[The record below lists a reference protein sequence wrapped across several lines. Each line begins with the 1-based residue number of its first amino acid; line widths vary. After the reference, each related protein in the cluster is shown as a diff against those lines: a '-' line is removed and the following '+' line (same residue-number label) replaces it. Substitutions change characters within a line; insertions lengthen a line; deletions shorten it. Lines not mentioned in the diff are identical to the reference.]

1 MSCDAAAAA
10 DGVGAGVADFNIF
23 LTTRW
28 VWHVVGVVTC
38 HGFIFSKVE

>member
-10 DGVGAGVADFNIF
+10 DEVGTGVADFNIF

-28 VWHVVGVVTC
+28 VWVWSVVVVVVC
-38 HGFIFSKVE
+38 KLC